1 MLQSLF
7 SLIVLA
13 EVSILGQTV
22 WRQHTNIKWA
32 LIAHN
37 LCRSLCSQ
45 CKSTAYSL
53 RIPDHSKAFLAP
65 YQRVPHNEECLKEIF
80 NSGLKG
86 LEFCFFHTDSYSSWI
101 FSKVKEKLCVV
112 CSCCC
117 TFKMYLF
124 WGNNMVSP
132 SFKKLSQC
140 HFPSTSVSSV
150 CDVNVSLS
158 LLRIH
163 PEPAVT

>member
-86 LEFCFFHTDSYSSWI
+86 LEFFVFFTLTLTVVG
-101 FSKVKEKLCVV
+101 FLAKSKRNFVLFAHAAAPLKCI
-112 CSCCC
+112 CSEETTWFLLHLRNCHSA
-117 TFKMYLF
+117 TFLPHLF
-124 WGNNMVSP
+124 PP
-132 SFKKLSQC
+132 SVMWMFLF
-140 HFPSTSVSSV
+140 HY
-150 CDVNVSLS
+150 
-158 LLRIH
+158 
-163 PEPAVT
+163 